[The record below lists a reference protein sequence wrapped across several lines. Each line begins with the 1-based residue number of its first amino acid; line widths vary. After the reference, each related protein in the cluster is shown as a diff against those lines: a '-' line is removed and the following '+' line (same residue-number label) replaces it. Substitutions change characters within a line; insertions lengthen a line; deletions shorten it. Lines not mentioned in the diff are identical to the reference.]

1 MEKQLSDALK
11 QFLNEDLQRIV
22 LSNSRDREKLL
33 KVQIRP
39 VVIQESLKFQA
50 EEFSGN
56 QVFHKNLNAVQTE
69 AYVMALLEKQMK
81 QMDLKSSL
89 GTVQALVSKKGKMTV
104 KVREKKTSPGESPKI
119 SPLSRQE
126 KLSRLAHNR
135 SKRYVLEEGT
145 PVPFLVDLGVMTA
158 EGQIVRSRYDKF
170 RQINRFLEFV
180 EDVLPRLDK
189 SRETVIIDFGCGKS
203 YLTFAMYYYLKEKMG
218 YPIRIIGLDLKREVI
233 RHCNE
238 LSHKY
243 GYETLQF
250 YHGDIAG
257 YEGVSQVDMVVTLH
271 ACDTA
276 TDYALAKAVRWGA
289 KVILSVPCC
298 QHELNTQMKNELLD
312 PVFHYGIIKERMAAL
327 YTDAL
332 RAEVLENQG
341 YRTQLLEFI
350 DMEHTP
356 KNILIRAVYQ
366 GSRKD
371 NEKEIREITKF
382 LHIKPALCRELLPVE
397 ENEGKGLTVPTF
409 SD

>member
-11 QFLNEDLQRIV
+11 QFLNEDLQGIV

-89 GTVQALVSKKGKMTV
+89 GTVQALVSKKGKITV

-218 YPIRIIGLDLKREVI
+218 
-233 RHCNE
+233 
-238 LSHKY
+238 
-243 GYETLQF
+243 
-250 YHGDIAG
+250 
-257 YEGVSQVDMVVTLH
+257 
-271 ACDTA
+271 
-276 TDYALAKAVRWGA
+276 
-289 KVILSVPCC
+289 
-298 QHELNTQMKNELLD
+298 
-312 PVFHYGIIKERMAAL
+312 
-327 YTDAL
+327 
-332 RAEVLENQG
+332 
-341 YRTQLLEFI
+341 
-350 DMEHTP
+350 
-356 KNILIRAVYQ
+356 
-366 GSRKD
+366 
-371 NEKEIREITKF
+371 
-382 LHIKPALCRELLPVE
+382 
-397 ENEGKGLTVPTF
+397 
-409 SD
+409 